1 MRTLGIAFVLVV
13 STCLTFGQAT
23 LVTKYSF
30 PLLPSTQQ
38 DTVLNGLKSI
48 RGVWYDSDLDGN
60 GKGEILATSY
70 SGGGRVVAFEAVG
83 NDSISL
89 VWVSPAVTG
98 GDGATP
104 RYVTTGDL
112 DNDGRKE
119 IIFQVGNLGVYIYEW
134 DGVSGSHNYGTT
146 YSQFLSNTTL
156 GIATPALIGNTEYFE
171 VTDLDIDG
179 NNELVMAMNND
190 ANGEDKYFIIK
201 AVGGWDTDN
210 PGFSSFDTAFV
221 AKRTDL
227 VPWAVSGGSPVA
239 MISAQLD
246 GVGKKEMI
254 VHNWNFKNVTILR
267 DSVGKW
273 AFADTAAQPTR
284 NNLKKT
290 NIYLGEYSPGLRR
303 DDVALFSG
311 FAFDIDRD
319 GRQEV
324 YLPTYLNS
332 GTQKENSG
340 KVHMIHYDPPDSI
353 NIIDST
359 NVTTLSVLGPADS
372 VASFGYGYGDIDGD
386 HNFEIY
392 VASIYG
398 AASKGGYNVV
408 QLEFQQGTNKN
419 NPANWTSSV
428 LYTGESTI
436 YSAMTI
442 TDSLSGSGGRRDTT
456 WTIDNSFVSKM
467 YARKSDFDKDGK
479 EDLILP
485 YQALVDSITITT
497 KTWNVD
503 SVKYLNTTTKI
514 VNPKRWA
521 LRIIEGSVVTT
532 GVEAKDLTIIMPDD
546 YVLEQNFPNPFNP
559 TTTIR
564 FKLPIRDRV
573 SLRIYDMLGRE
584 VRTLVDHQEYPA
596 GPSQVVWD
604 GKANGGQPVSSGTY
618 FYSLIY
624 GNFKKTM
631 KMSLVK

>member
-1 MRTLGIAFVLVV
+1 MRTLAIAFVLVV
-13 STCLTFGQAT
+13 GTCLTFGQAS
-23 LVTKYSF
+23 LVTKYNF
-30 PLLPSTQQ
+30 PLLPGTQQ

-70 SGGGRVVAFEAVG
+70 SGGGRVAAFEVVG

-89 VWVSPAVTG
+89 VWVSPAVV
-98 GDGATP
+98 GDGSTP

-134 DGVSGSHNYGTT
+134 DGVTGSHNYGTT
-146 YSQFLSNTTL
+146 FSQFLSNTTL
-156 GIATPALIGNTEYFE
+156 GVATPALIGNTEYFE
-171 VTDLDIDG
+171 VTDLDG
-179 NNELVMAMNND
+179 NGSNELVMAMNND
-190 ANGEDKYFIIK
+190 SNAEDKYFIVN

-210 PGFSSFDTAFV
+210 PGFSSFDTTFIAR
-221 AKRTDL
+221 RTL
-227 VPWAVSGGSPVA
+227 LAPWGLSGGSPVS

-246 GVGKKEMI
+246 GTGKKEMI
-254 VHNWNFKNVTILR
+254 VHNWNLKNVTILR
-267 DSVGKW
+267 DSLGKW

-290 NIYLGEYSPGLRR
+290 NYFLGGAI

-311 FAFDIDRD
+311 FAFDVDRD

-324 YLPTYLNS
+324 YLPTYLGAGSKLN
-332 GTQKENSG
+332 GG

-353 NIIDST
+353 NIIDSS
-359 NVTTLSVLGPADS
+359 NVTTLDFASTVDS
-372 VASFGYGYGDIDGD
+372 LSMFGYGYGDIDGD
-386 HNFEIY
+386 HNFELY
-392 VASIYG
+392 FGTVYKG
-398 AASKGGYNVV
+398 ATQTGINVI
-408 QLEFQQGTNKN
+408 QLEFDRNGSKT
-419 NPANWTSSV
+419 NPASWTKSV
-428 LYTGESTI
+428 LYAGESTI

-442 TDSLSGSGGRRDTT
+442 TDSLSGTGGRLDTT

-467 YARKSDFDKDGK
+467 YGRKSDFDKDGK
-479 EDLILP
+479 EDIILP

-503 SVKYLNTTTKI
+503 SVKYLNTTSKI
-514 VNPKRWA
+514 VNPKRWG
-521 LRIIEGSVVTT
+521 LRVIEGSAITT
-532 GVEAKDLTIIMPDD
+532 GIEVKDLTVIMPDD

-564 FKLPIRDRV
+564 FSLPVRDRV
-573 SLRIYDMLGRE
+573 SLKIYDMLGRE

-596 GPSQVVWD
+596 GSTQVVWD

>member
-1 MRTLGIAFVLVV
+1 MRTLAIAFVLVAA
-13 STCLTFGQAT
+13 TCLTFGQAS
-23 LVTKYSF
+23 LVTKYNF
-30 PLLPSTQQ
+30 PLLPGTEQ

-48 RGVWYDSDLDGN
+48 RGVWFDSDLDGN

-70 SGGGRVVAFEAVG
+70 SGGGRVAVFEVVG
-83 NDSISL
+83 NDSIAL
-89 VWVSPAVTG
+89 VWVSPRVTG
-98 GDGATP
+98 GDGSTP

-134 DGVSGSHNYGTT
+134 DGVTGSANYGTT
-146 YSQFLSNTTL
+146 YSQLLSNTTL
-156 GIATPALIGNTEYFE
+156 GIGTAALIGNSEYFE
-171 VTDLDIDG
+171 VTDLDVDG
-179 NNELVMAMNND
+179 NNELVLTMNND
-190 ANGEDKYFIIK
+190 SNAEDKYFIVK

-221 AKRTDL
+221 ARRTL
-227 VPWAVSGGSPVA
+227 LAPWGLSGGSPVS

-246 GVGKKEMI
+246 GAGKKEMI
-254 VHNWNFKNVTILR
+254 VHNWNLKNVTILR
-267 DSVGKW
+267 DSLGAW

-290 NIYLGEYSPGLRR
+290 NFYLGGTV

-311 FAFDIDRD
+311 FAFDVDRD

-324 YLPTYLNS
+324 YLPTYL
-332 GTQKENSG
+332 GAGKKDNSG
-340 KVHMIHYDPPDSI
+340 KVHMIYYDSPDSI

-359 NVTTLSVLGPADS
+359 NVAVLDFASTVDS
-372 VASFGYGYGDIDGD
+372 SSMFGYGYGDIDGD
-386 HNFEIY
+386 HNFELY
-392 VASIYG
+392 FGTVYG
-398 AASKGGYNVV
+398 AATKGGFNVI
-408 QLEFQQGTNKN
+408 QMEFQQGGDKTS
-419 NPANWTSSV
+419 PASWTTSV
-428 LYTGESTI
+428 LYNGESSV

-442 TDSLSGSGGRRDTT
+442 TDSLSGTGGRLDTT

-479 EDLILP
+479 EDIILP
-485 YQALVDSITITT
+485 YQALSDSITITT

-503 SVKYLNTTTKI
+503 SVKYLNTTSKI
-514 VNPKRWA
+514 VNSKRWG
-521 LRIIEGSVVTT
+521 LRVIEGSAVTT
-532 GVEAKDLTIIMPDD
+532 GIEAKDVTIIMPDD

-564 FKLPIRDRV
+564 FSLPIRDRV
-573 SLRIYDMLGRE
+573 SVRIFDMLGRE

-604 GKANGGQPVSSGTY
+604 GKANGGQSVSSGTY
-618 FYSLIY
+618 FYSLIH

>member
-1 MRTLGIAFVLVV
+1 MRTLAIIFVLVIG
-13 STCLTFGQAT
+13 TCLAFGQAS
-23 LVTKYSF
+23 LVTKYNY
-30 PLLPSTQQ
+30 PVLPGTQQ

-48 RGVWYDSDLDGN
+48 RGVWFDSDLDGN

-70 SGGGRVVAFEAVG
+70 SGGGRVVVFEVVG

-98 GDGATP
+98 GDGSTP

-112 DNDGRKE
+112 DNDGKKE

-134 DGVSGSHNYGTT
+134 DGVNGSHNYGTT
-146 YSQFLSNTTL
+146 HSQLLNNTVL
-156 GIATPALIGNTEYFE
+156 GIGTSALIGNTEYFE
-171 VTDLDIDG
+171 VTDIDNDG
-179 NNELVMAMNND
+179 SNELVMAMNND
-190 ANGEDKYFIIK
+190 SNAEDKYFIIK

-221 AKRTDL
+221 ARRTTL
-227 VPWAVSGGSPVA
+227 APWGLSGGSPVS

-246 GVGKKEMI
+246 GTGKKEMI
-254 VHNWNFKNVTILR
+254 VHNWNLKNVTILR
-267 DSVGKW
+267 DSLGKW

-290 NIYLGEYSPGLRR
+290 NLYLGGAI

-311 FAFDIDRD
+311 FAFDVDRD

-324 YLPTYLNS
+324 YLPTYLGGGSKAN
-332 GTQKENSG
+332 GG
-340 KVHMIHYDPPDSI
+340 KVHMIYYESPDSI

-359 NVTTLSVLGPADS
+359 NVSTLTFAPLVDSSSV
-372 VASFGYGYGDIDGD
+372 FGYGYGDIDGD
-386 HNFEIY
+386 HNYELYFGT
-392 VASIYG
+392 VYG
-398 AASKGGYNVV
+398 AASKGGFNVV
-408 QLEFQQGTNKN
+408 QMEFQMGGDKTS
-419 NPANWTSSV
+419 PASWTSSV
-428 LYTGESTI
+428 LYNGESTI

-442 TDSLSGSGGRRDTT
+442 TDSASGTGGRLDTT

-479 EDLILP
+479 EDIILP
-485 YQALVDSITITT
+485 YQALSDSITITR
-497 KTWNVD
+497 KTWNAD
-503 SVKYLNTTTKI
+503 SVKYLNSTSKI
-514 VNPKRWA
+514 VNPKRWG
-521 LRIIEGSVVTT
+521 LRVIEGSAITT
-532 GVEAKDLTIIMPDD
+532 DIEVKDLTIIMPDD
-546 YVLEQNFPNPFNP
+546 YVLEQNYPNPFNP

-564 FKLPIRDRV
+564 FSLPIRDRV
-573 SLRIYDMLGRE
+573 SVKIYDMLGRE

-596 GPSQVVWD
+596 GPSQVIWD
-604 GKANGGQPVSSGTY
+604 SKSNGGQPVSSGTY